1 MAKSYLHN
9 LLGENERILFSA
21 RQHWFILASM
31 IALEIFVM
39 LVIFTVSVVATIML
53 VNQPLAWAAPVIGF
67 VLLLIPIISMTRDIL
82 KWSNHQ
88 YIVTNWRV
96 IQISGFINK
105 NIIDSSLEKV
115 NDVKMTQSALGRIFN
130 YGDVEIL
137 TASEIGVNLF
147 RRLEDPVHFKT
158 AMINAKES
166 LEFQWTP
173 GPGCSGY
180 PCDDQPARSVAQAR
194 HPDRRGI
201 PAEEDSPAG
210 ETLIDYYTPVW
221 GALRPTQV
229 YLIL

>member
-166 LEFQWTP
+166 LESN
-173 GPGCSGY
+173 G
-180 PCDDQPARSVAQAR
+180 
-194 HPDRRGI
+194 RRGQVVQDI
-201 PAEEDSPAG
+201 PAMINQLDQLRKQGTLTEE
-210 ETLIDYYTPVW
+210 EFQQKKT
-221 GALRPTQV
+221 AL
-229 YLIL
+229 LAKL